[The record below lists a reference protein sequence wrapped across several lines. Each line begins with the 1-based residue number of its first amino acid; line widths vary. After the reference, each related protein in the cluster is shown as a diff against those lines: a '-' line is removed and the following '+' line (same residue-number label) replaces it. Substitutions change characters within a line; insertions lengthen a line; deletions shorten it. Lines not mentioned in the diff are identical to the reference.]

1 MGQKKDVL
9 PFWPILNL
17 YNGFIVDFS
26 TSESQSES
34 ESSESL
40 VKAGVSSISTSGTL
54 SLDESLAGRGEK

>member
-17 YNGFIVDFS
+17 YNRFTVDFS

-54 SLDESLAGRGEK
+54 SLDESLVGRGEK